1 MDAVIYLPYVA
12 LKNNQCMNLA
22 MSKSLDN
29 DGKYIT
35 LSLNLLYGNCMAIA
49 SNRAIE
55 MHGKCMAKA
64 SFGASTQRMANAS
77 ARAIATAWQIYHSK
91 V

>member
-1 MDAVIYLPYVA
+1 
-12 LKNNQCMNLA
+12 MNLA
-22 MSKSLDN
+22 MGKSLDN
-29 DGKYIT
+29 DGRYIT
-35 LSLNLLYGNCMAIA
+35 LSLNLLYGNCMAIP

-77 ARAIATAWQIYHSK
+77 ARAIATAWQMYHSK